1 LSSDIGINI
10 IWQAVLLLLIPPS
23 QFASYCSTD
32 ISITYTG
39 EAFEMQK
46 TSDAE
51 MRVTK
56 LISGIG
62 YWLDPQ
68 ELVRH
73 G

>member
-1 LSSDIGINI
+1 
-10 IWQAVLLLLIPPS
+10 
-23 QFASYCSTD
+23 
-32 ISITYTG
+32 
-39 EAFEMQK
+39 MQK